1 MTNVNGSRKPESP
14 YEMEKSQ
21 TPTTVRSYGVAQYD
35 YKVLLQFFL
44 QINENFMVIDKKYFF
59 YKLELRSTPRN

>member
-1 MTNVNGSRKPESP
+1 MTNVNGSRKPENP

-35 YKVLLQFFL
+35 YKVLLHFLL
-44 QINENFMVIDKKYFF
+44 QINENF
-59 YKLELRSTPRN
+59 TPGHR

>member
-1 MTNVNGSRKPESP
+1 MTNVNGSRKPENP

-35 YKVLLQFFL
+35 YEVLLQFLFFKL
-44 QINENFMVIDKKYFF
+44 TKILWLYIKNTSFIN
-59 YKLELRSTPRN
+59 